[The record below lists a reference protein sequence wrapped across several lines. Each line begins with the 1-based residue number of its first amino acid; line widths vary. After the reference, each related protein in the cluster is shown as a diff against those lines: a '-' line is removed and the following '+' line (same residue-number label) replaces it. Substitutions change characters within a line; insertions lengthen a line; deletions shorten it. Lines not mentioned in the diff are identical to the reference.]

1 MLDRY
6 AATPA
11 PAPLVLR
18 LEEFQ
23 IEHVAPQSPAGG
35 GPPVTNV
42 EAIGNLC
49 ILTGD
54 ENRELSNLD
63 FAEKLATVNDWKKA
77 NSFLTAKLSQK
88 IFDDHTSWGENEIN
102 GRTKAL
108 KHQACKVFRVVPAE

>member
-6 AATPA
+6 SAMPA
-11 PAPLVLR
+11 PAPIVLK
-18 LEEFQ
+18 LEDFE
-23 IEHVAPQSPAGG
+23 IEHVAPKNPSGG
-35 GPPVTNV
+35 GRPVTNV
-42 EAIGNLC
+42 DVIGNLC

-63 FAEKLATVNDWKKA
+63 FAEKLATVNDWKKG

-88 IFDDHTSWGENEIN
+88 IFNDHTSWGETEIN

-108 KHQACKVFRVVPAE
+108 KHHAYKVFRVVAAE